1 MQKSDKVPGA
11 YYSANFANVTV
22 VNSDVSSDYH
32 SMQLQFT
39 RRLSHGLQG
48 IANYTWS
55 HSIDTGSSDSSV
67 NMPGYLYP
75 LSSERGNSDFDIR
88 HSFSAALTYD
98 VPAPKWGLL
107 SEAFLRN
114 WSLNGIVSA
123 RTGLPYDVRVYEIN
137 ALGDSQRI
145 RRASLVPGQ
154 PIVISNPKAPG
165 GWSLNNNVNMI
176 TMDDGTVIPV
186 PVAFVA
192 PPGTE
197 QGNIGRNS
205 LTGFGAWQMDLGIH
219 RLFKLTE
226 KTRLEFRAEMFN
238 VLNHPNFG
246 NPYSEVNYNILE
258 TAGNGLTA
266 LDPRFGYSQSSLA
279 YSNGSGFSPV
289 FGTGGHRDIQ
299 FALKLSF

>member
-1 MQKSDKVPGA
+1 
-11 YYSANFANVTV
+11 
-22 VNSDVSSDYH
+22 
-32 SMQLQFT
+32 
-39 RRLSHGLQG
+39 
-48 IANYTWS
+48 
-55 HSIDTGSSDSSV
+55 
-67 NMPGYLYP
+67 MPGYLYP

-123 RTGLPYDVRVYEIN
+123 RTGLPYDVRVYENN
-137 ALGDSQRI
+137 ALGQSQTI
-145 RRASLVPGQ
+145 RRASSIPGQ
-154 PIVISNPKAPG
+154 PIVIPNPKAPG
-165 GWSLNNNVNMI
+165 GWSLNNNCLKDANGEYI
-176 TMDDGTVIPV
+176 TAPDGNYI
-186 PVAFVA
+186 PVAFVV
-192 PPGTE
+192 PTGTE

-238 VLNHPNFG
+238 ILNHPNFG
-246 NPYSEVNYNILE
+246 NPYSEIDYNIGVA
-258 TAGNGLTA
+258 AGKGIVG
-266 LDPRFGYSQSSLA
+266 LDPRFGRSQTSLA
-279 YSNGSGFSPV
+279 YSNGSGFNPL
-289 FGTGGHRDIQ
+289 FGSGGHRDIQ